1 MRKDKT
7 EPYEDR
13 NASIKTKTTHTQD
26 RKPEEQ
32 PPSVDTQWRPPASL
46 NPWARAF
53 DGDSLPDEPYMGSN
67 KKPKQLSDMLPYPDP
82 TSAGIE
88 DDRPHSTLEGM
99 R

>member
-32 PPSVDTQWRPPASL
+32 PPSVDTQ
-46 NPWARAF
+46 
-53 DGDSLPDEPYMGSN
+53 
-67 KKPKQLSDMLPYPDP
+67 
-82 TSAGIE
+82 
-88 DDRPHSTLEGM
+88 
-99 R
+99 